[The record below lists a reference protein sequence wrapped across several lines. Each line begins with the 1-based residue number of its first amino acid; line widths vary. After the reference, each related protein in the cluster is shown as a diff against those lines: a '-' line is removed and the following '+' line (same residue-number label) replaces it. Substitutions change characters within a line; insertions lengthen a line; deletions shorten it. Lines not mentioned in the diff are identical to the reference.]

1 MHLNPAPAAF
11 GPSHFRHDREVC
23 ETAAEPLGRDLKT
36 IVSSLRNTCEFRVIN
51 MRKLI
56 SLLIVTISVAASCSQ
71 VFAQVTVPPLNIKER
86 TLANGLRVVSLQDN
100 SNPTVSIHVWYDVGG
115 KNDPPGK
122 SGFAHMFEHMMFK
135 ASKNMPNEKMD
146 RLTEDVGG
154 FNNASTWPDFTN
166 YYEVV
171 PSNHLETLLWA
182 ESDRMVNLNVD
193 DANFASERDVVKE
206 EYRQS
211 VLAPPYGKFYWLLD
225 DVTFQKHPYRRGV
238 IGDLDQLNA
247 ATRADAEKF
256 YKEYYR
262 PDNAVLIV
270 VGDFDQKQ
278 FDAWV
283 EKYFGRIPK
292 PTGTIARVTE
302 VEPEWTTERR
312 FSETGPRV
320 PFPAT
325 GIVYR
330 APRTNSPDIAALRIA
345 ANILSGGES
354 SRFYQ
359 ALVRTQQI
367 AQEADLD
374 LELNTEGG
382 RMSLIGIG
390 SEKGTSENLEKA
402 LLAEL
407 KKAQDGG
414 VTAKELEKAKN
425 QLIARAI
432 RARETN
438 DGRAIAIER
447 AVAYLGD
454 PKAVNREVAALQAVT
469 AADVQRVLKQYFKDN
484 NRVVIYYNQAKAAE
498 GAK

>member
-1 MHLNPAPAAF
+1 
-11 GPSHFRHDREVC
+11 
-23 ETAAEPLGRDLKT
+23 
-36 IVSSLRNTCEFRVIN
+36 

-56 SLLIVTISVAASCSQ
+56 GLLIVSISVATGAPIFGQ
-71 VFAQVTVPPLNIKER
+71 LTVAPINMKER
-86 TLANGLRVVSLQDN
+86 TLSNGLRVVSVHDGT
-100 SNPTVSIHVWYDVGG
+100 SPTVSIHVWYDVGG
-115 KNDPPGK
+115 KNDPPGR

-135 ASKNMPNEKMD
+135 ATRNMPDEKMD

-154 FNNASTWPDFTN
+154 FNNASTWPDYTN

-171 PSNHLETLLWA
+171 PSNHLEPLLWA
-182 ESDRMVNLNVD
+182 ESDRMINLNVD
-193 DANFASERDVVKE
+193 EKNFASEREVVKE

-225 DVTFQKHPYRRGV
+225 DITFQKHPYRRGV
-238 IGDLDQLNA
+238 IGDLDQLSA
-247 ATRADAEKF
+247 ATPADAAKF
-256 YKEYYR
+256 YKDYYR

-278 FDAWV
+278 LDTWV
-283 EKYFGRIPK
+283 DKYFGRIAK
-292 PTGTIARVTE
+292 PSGSITRVTE

-330 APRTNSPDIAALRIA
+330 APRTSSPDIPALRIA
-345 ANILSGGES
+345 ASILAGGES
-354 SRFYQ
+354 SRLYQ
-359 ALVRTQQI
+359 SLIRTLKI
-367 AQEADLD
+367 AQQADLD

-382 RMSLIGIG
+382 RMSLIGVG
-390 SEKGTSENLEKA
+390 SAEGTSENLEKA

-407 KKAQDGG
+407 KKIQDGG

-432 RARETN
+432 GQRETN
-438 DGRAIAIER
+438 DGKAIAIER
-447 AVAYLGD
+447 SVAYLGD
-454 PKAVNREVAALQAVT
+454 PKAVNADVQKLQAVT
-469 AADVQRVLKQYFKDN
+469 AGDVQRVMKTYFKDN
-484 NRVVIYYNQAKAAE
+484 NRVVIYYSQAKQAE